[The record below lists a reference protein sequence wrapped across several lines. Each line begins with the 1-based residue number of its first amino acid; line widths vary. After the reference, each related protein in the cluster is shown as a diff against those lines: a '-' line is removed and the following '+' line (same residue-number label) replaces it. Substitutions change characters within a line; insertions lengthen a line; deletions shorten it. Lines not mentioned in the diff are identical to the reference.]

1 MHKILLLALLTLF
14 LPAPT
19 PQDAPAH
26 VLTPAELE
34 LQARLAE
41 QSIQLDVGRRYCA
54 IPIEVAVRDDLL
66 EYLLVGPAGAS
77 HESAFSTPVSPSVLN
92 VALLALGVAPG
103 KNADWRA
110 KDPLPSEAEL
120 EAGVSP
126 YEITLPA
133 GDGLFIYVGWRR
145 GDETYFYRVEDLMRN
160 LATGQAMS
168 RAPWIYLGSQQVP
181 RTPKSGPDDTVFAA
195 EIYRN
200 LINVAF
206 FREGFTLLTGALPE
220 CVEQSIWM
228 LNAWLIPD
236 RGARLTMFLA
246 RSRLDGAAEDVRKL
260 LAELPVAA
268 TGR

>member
-1 MHKILLLALLTLF
+1 MHKLLLAAALALL
-14 LPAPT
+14 LPASAV
-19 PQDAPAH
+19 QDAPPH
-26 VLTPAELE
+26 VPTPAELE
-34 LQARLAE
+34 LQARLLE
-41 QSIQLDVGRRYCA
+41 QSIQLDVARRYCA
-54 IPIEVAVRDDLL
+54 FPVEVAVRDDLL

-92 VALLALGVAPG
+92 VALLALGVSPG

-110 KDPLPSEAEL
+110 KDPLPTEEQIQS
-120 EAGVSP
+120 GVSP
-126 YEITLPA
+126 YEITLPS
-133 GDGLFIYVGWRR
+133 GDALYIYVGWRR
-145 GDETYFYRVEDLMRN
+145 GDETYFYRVEDLLRN

-168 RAPWIYLGSQQVP
+168 RAPWVYLGSQQVP

-200 LINVAF
+200 LINVSY

-228 LNAWLIPD
+228 LNAWLVPD
-236 RGARLTMFLA
+236 RGARLTMFLSRA
-246 RSRLDGAAEDVRKL
+246 RLDGEAEHLRKQ